1 STGNMMKKA
10 VLTVISDVSTD
21 QRVLKQAELLRENGF
36 DVTVI
41 GRKIHGISDL
51 PTSRT
56 GQILLKIS
64 FDKGPLMYA
73 VFNLR
78 LFFSLLGRK
87 ADLYVANDLDTLLPS
102 FLVSKLF
109 RRPLVYDSHEYFT
122 GQHGLAERRFSFYVW
137 KRLEGFLLTRI
148 RWMITVSKSI
158 ADLYEREYGVNPV
171 VVRNASPSAANISP
185 RNRIEAGAKDGDLL
199 VVFQGSGINPGRGA
213 EELIEAMALTEGVRL
228 LVIGSGD
235 VYDEVIR
242 LAAEKGV
249 AEKVKFMFRMPW
261 EEMMAYTQSCDAG
274 LSLDKDTCINQRY
287 SLPNKV
293 FDYISAGIPVIVS
306 PLREVSAL
314 VTEFRCGIILSEVT
328 PVEIAAKLM
337 LLKNDASLLAS
348 LKKKSVAAA
357 TELTWEKEKIAEQ
370 DLFRR
375 VIFET

>member
-1 STGNMMKKA
+1 MKKA
-10 VLTVISDVSTD
+10 VLTVISDISTD
-21 QRVLKQAELLRENGF
+21 QRVIKQAELLRENGF

-41 GRKIHGISDL
+41 GREIRGIRDL

-56 GQILLKIS
+56 GQIRLKVP
-64 FDKGPLMYA
+64 FAKGPLMYA
-73 VFNLR
+73 AFNLR

-87 ADLYVANDLDTLLPS
+87 ADLYIANDLDTLLPS

-109 RRPLVYDSHEYFT
+109 RRPLIYDSHEYFT

-137 KRLEGFLLTRI
+137 KRLEGFLLPRI

-158 ADLYEREYGVNPV
+158 ADLYEREYGVKPV

-185 RNRIEAGAKDGDLL
+185 RTRNEAGAKEGDMLA
-199 VVFQGSGINPGRGA
+199 VFQGSGINPGRGA
-213 EELIEAMALTEGVRL
+213 EELIEAMALTRGVKL

-235 VYDEVIR
+235 VYDEVMR
-242 LAAEKGV
+242 LATEKGV
-249 AEKVKFMFRMPW
+249 SEKVKFMPRMPW
-261 EEMMAYTQSCDAG
+261 EEMMSYTLSCDAG

-293 FDYISAGIPVIVS
+293 FDYISAGIPVIAS
-306 PLREVSAL
+306 PLPEVSAL
-314 VTEFRCGIILSEVT
+314 VSEFGCGILLTDVT
-328 PVEIAAKLM
+328 PSEIAAKLM

-348 LKKKSVAAA
+348 LKNNAVAAA
-357 TELTWEKEKIAEQ
+357 PELTWEKEKIAEQ

-375 VIFET
+375 VIS